1 MSRTCGAAEAAS
13 PARPT
18 SIDGAHGPSPRR
30 EPMYGAEATERSLYS
45 RRAIVFVRLVACVGP
60 RALAHL
66 ASPSAIEDRAV
77 VGGGAS

>member
-1 MSRTCGAAEAAS
+1 MSRTYGAAEAAS

-45 RRAIVFVRLVACVGP
+45 RRANSLREARRVRWATRPGTP
-60 RALAHL
+60 GQSFRY
-66 ASPSAIEDRAV
+66 
-77 VGGGAS
+77 